1 MQPTGPQLLRA
12 FFLYPDRP
20 GIDSVPH
27 TIPVHYKLL
36 LEYDGT
42 NYHGW
47 QIQPTGATVQG
58 TLEAVLSRIL
68 NTPIRVRVAGRTD
81 AGVHALGQVAAFQTA
96 APLNLVRF
104 QHSLNSVL
112 PSDIVIHAIS
122 EVADTFHPRYDA
134 RSRTYQYRIWNRPSP
149 SAMHA
154 RYAWHLPYPLDQEAM
169 HAAAALLIGHHNFAS
184 FQGADSVERT
194 PWRTVIQ
201 SAVCRE
207 RDFLVYTVEA
217 RSFVRHMVRNIVGTL
232 VDVGR
237 GALSID
243 EFATVFA
250 ARNRSRAGLNAPPQG
265 LFLIA
270 VAY

>member
-1 MQPTGPQLLRA
+1 MR
-12 FFLYPDRP
+12 
-20 GIDSVPH
+20 
-27 TIPVHYKLL
+27 YKLL

-42 NYHGW
+42 HYHGW

-68 NTPIRVRVAGRTD
+68 NRPIRVRAAGRTD
-81 AGVHALGQVAAFQTA
+81 AGVHALGQVATFQATP
-96 APLNLVRF
+96 PLDLVQF

-112 PSDIVIHAIS
+112 PSDIAIHAIS

-134 RSRTYQYRIWNRPSP
+134 RSRTYQYRIWNRPHP
-149 SAMHA
+149 SAIQA
-154 RYAWHLPYPLDQEAM
+154 RYSWHISYPLDQGAM
-169 HAAAALLIGHHNFAS
+169 NAAAALLIGHHNFAS

-194 PWRTVIQ
+194 PWRTVMH

-217 RSFVRHMVRNIVGTL
+217 RSFLRHMVRNIVGTL

-237 GALSID
+237 GALSPD
-243 EFATVFA
+243 EFAAVFA
-250 ARNRSRAGLNAPPQG
+250 AHDRSRAGLNAPPQG
-265 LFLIA
+265 LFL
-270 VAY
+270 VAIRY